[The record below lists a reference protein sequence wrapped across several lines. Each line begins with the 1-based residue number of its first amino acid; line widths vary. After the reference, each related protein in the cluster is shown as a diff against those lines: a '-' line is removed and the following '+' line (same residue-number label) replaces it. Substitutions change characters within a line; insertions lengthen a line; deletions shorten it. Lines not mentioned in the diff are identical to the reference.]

1 MLDDLIGWDI
11 GGAHV
16 KAARI
21 RRDGAVKAVLQIPC
35 ELWQGLSE
43 LTTAIAK
50 VTQEIGVAPSHAV
63 TMTGEM
69 VDLFANR
76 ADGVV
81 AIAATMQQCFPK
93 EVLRF
98 YCGGGGFVAPDR
110 VRNEANRIASA
121 NWRTSVEL
129 TARKI
134 DNGVFIDIGSTTT
147 DLIAI
152 KHHMPHIVGSDDFT
166 RLGSGEL
173 VYSGVVRT
181 PLMALGESV
190 LFCGRAVPLIAEFFA
205 TMADVYRV
213 LDQLPDD
220 ADQHPSADGAEKTAI
235 ASARRMARM
244 IGRDLESA
252 AMDDW
257 RAMAFAF
264 RAMQLQKI
272 DAARRIVVER
282 AELDDG
288 AMIIGAGVGQF
299 LLREIAT
306 QSGCEYRSF
315 ADLVLH
321 EGIDGTAVANVAPA
335 VAVALLA
342 LQQ

>member
-1 MLDDLIGWDI
+1 MSDDIIGWDI

-16 KAARI
+16 KAARVAP
-21 RRDGAVKAVLQIPC
+21 DGAVKVVLQIPC
-35 ELWQGLSE
+35 ALWRGLSE

-50 VTQEIGVAPSHAV
+50 ATQEIGVAPRHAV

-81 AIAATMQQCFPK
+81 AIAATMQECFPN

-121 NWRTSVEL
+121 NWRASVEL
-129 TARKI
+129 TAKEI
-134 DNGVFIDIGSTTT
+134 DNGLFIDIGSTTT

-152 KHHMPHIVGSDDFT
+152 KQHMPHIVGSDDFT
-166 RLGSGEL
+166 RLASGEL

-190 LFCGRAVPLIAEFFA
+190 LFRGHAVPLMAEFFA
-205 TMADVYRV
+205 TTADVYRIV
-213 LDQLPDD
+213 NQLPDG
-220 ADQHPSADGAEKTAI
+220 ADQHPSADDAEKTAI

-257 RAMAFAF
+257 HEMALAF
-264 RAMQLQKI
+264 RALQLRKI
-272 DAARRIVVER
+272 DAARRIITAR
-282 AELDDG
+282 SGLNDMA
-288 AMIIGAGVGQF
+288 IIVGAGVGQF
-299 LLREIAT
+299 LTREIAT
-306 QSGCEYRSF
+306 QSGFEYRSF
-315 ADLVLH
+315 ADLVSC
-321 EGIDGTAVANVAPA
+321 EGVDKTAVANIAPA